1 MSGLERVRPLLK
13 RGAELV
19 SVALLTAMFGAFLL
33 QVFTRY
39 VLNAPLGWT
48 VEACVVLYLWTV
60 FWTAAFLLRE
70 RDHVAFTMLFDAVP
84 PPARRVMA
92 IAAVGLVGLAFA
104 AALPAIVDYV
114 AFMRIDSTP
123 VMRIRFDLVYAI
135 FPLFAAAVVLRAAL
149 SLRRLLGAGWRRE
162 TGDHDET
169 PAAPIA

>member
-1 MSGLERVRPLLK
+1 MTRMRRVGALLK

-33 QVFTRY
+33 QVFSRY

-48 VEACVVLYLWTV
+48 VEACVVFYLWTV

-70 RDHVAFTMLFDAVP
+70 RDHVAFTMFSDAVP

-92 IAAVGLVGLAFA
+92 IAAAGLVGLAFA

-123 VMRIRFDLVYAI
+123 VMRIRFDFVYAI
-135 FPLFAAAVVLRAAL
+135 FPVFAAAVTLRSAL
-149 SLRRLLGAGWRRE
+149 ALRRLLGRGWRRE